1 MSRVFST
8 EHRVTEVR
16 AREKTAVWTRAGVA
30 SPVAVDARV
39 LALFNDASV
48 RAKLLGMPRFDLAEA
63 WHAMRP
69 AILRGLA
76 RSAAAPGPLEVHQRL
91 IDGLDGVALLI
102 SSAMFLRTMAD
113 VEAHFE
119 MSFKTIKVK
128 LERPLDTAT
137 GERAWRAARATMTA
151 ADTLG
156 SWEAAREYMHTR
168 NFALGGATPADL
180 VKTAE
185 GERVVVNELHAQA
198 EGGPL

>member
-1 MSRVFST
+1 M
-8 EHRVTEVR
+8 VTELR
-16 AREKTAVWTRAGVA
+16 AREKTAVWTRTGAA
-30 SPVAVDARV
+30 LPAVDARV
-39 LALFNDASV
+39 LALFSDASA
-48 RAKLLGMPRFDLAEA
+48 RARLLGMPRIDLAEA
-63 WHAMRP
+63 WNVMQP
-69 AILRGLA
+69 AVLRGLT
-76 RSAAAPGPLEVHQRL
+76 RSVVTPGPLEVHHRL
-91 IDGLDGVALLI
+91 IEGLDGVALLM

-128 LERPLDTAT
+128 LEGLLDTAT

-151 ADTLG
+151 ADVLG